1 MGLSDPVSDGT
12 PEGELVKSAG
22 ATLCNYRFD
31 PSLVDEPL
39 LSSSNP
45 MHPGKSLTT
54 LPPLLA
60 DLEGLQPRPA
70 VIVFGCFMFLPQVV
84 GKIMGIPAVGLIP
97 NTGPACTA
105 SYENAAFLENFQG
118 PVEFVK
124 TKYGVDILEL
134 GVPLFSWKT
143 RRC

>member
-45 MHPGKSLTT
+45 MQQQFRT

-60 DLEGLQPRPA
+60 DLEGLQPPPA
-70 VIVFGCFMFLPQVV
+70 VIVYDCFMCLPQVV
-84 GKIMGIPAVGLIP
+84 GKIMGIPTVGLVP
-97 NTGPACTA
+97 NNGPACTA
-105 SYENAAFLENFQG
+105 SRETAAFLEVFQG

-124 TKYGVDILEL
+124 
-134 GVPLFSWKT
+134 
-143 RRC
+143 